1 MKSITSSHVLS
12 YLEKDIRL
20 DGRKLDE
27 FRKIEIQYGISKK
40 SAEGS
45 ARVKIGETEV
55 VAGIKME
62 TGTPFPD
69 NPDEGTI
76 MANVELLPL
85 SSPDF
90 ETGPPGIK
98 SIELARAVIDRGIR
112 ESKTL
117 DFKKLCI
124 KKGEKVWMIF
134 IDAYSINDAGN
145 LADAMGI
152 AALAALQDA
161 KFPKY
166 DEKAGKIAYEEKTK
180 KKLEL
185 TQLPIPVTVLKMK
198 GKYLVDPS
206 PEEEEAKNARL
217 TITTVENGDI
227 VAFQK
232 GGNGTLT
239 EEDIIKM
246 VELSTKKG
254 KEIRKLLKNE
264 K

>member
-1 MKSITSSHVLS
+1 MKTITVTHVLAS
-12 YLEKDIRL
+12 LEKDIRF
-20 DGRKLDE
+20 DGRKFDE
-27 FRKIEIQYGISKK
+27 FRKIEVQYGISKK

-45 ARVKIGETEV
+45 ARVKIGDTEV
-55 VAGIKME
+55 VAGVKME
-62 TGTPFPD
+62 IGKPFPD

-90 ETGPPGIK
+90 ETGPPDIK

-124 KKGEKVWMIF
+124 KKGEKVWMIY

-166 DEKAGKIAYEEKTK
+166 DEKSERIVYDEKTK
-180 KKLEL
+180 KKLDL
-185 TQLPIPVTVLKMK
+185 SQLPIPVTVIKIK
-198 GKYLVDPS
+198 GKYLLDPS
-206 PEEEEAKNARL
+206 LEEEKAKEARL
-217 TITTVENGDI
+217 TITTVDNGDI

-239 EEDIIKM
+239 EEDILKM